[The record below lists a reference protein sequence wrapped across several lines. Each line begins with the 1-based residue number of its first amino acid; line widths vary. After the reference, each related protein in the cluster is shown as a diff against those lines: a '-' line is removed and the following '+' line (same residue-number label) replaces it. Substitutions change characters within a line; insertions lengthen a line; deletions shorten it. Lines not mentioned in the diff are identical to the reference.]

1 MPARDDADPSMKLRH
16 RSTFR
21 AHRGDRED
29 GQATIGQFL
38 NQITDF
44 QTRAAYFADKMTRLY
59 LDAHLDEASK
69 DILQEFAQSNS
80 TLEFHKAF
88 FTKHAVV
95 FGATQPLAFNC
106 INPSACTMFLVRKL
120 SER

>member
-1 MPARDDADPSMKLRH
+1 MPARDDADPSTTLTY
-16 RSTFR
+16 RSNFR

-59 LDAHLDEASK
+59 LDAHLDEAAK
-69 DILQEFAQSNS
+69 DILQEIAQSNS
-80 TLEFHKAF
+80 ISDFYKAF
-88 FTKHAVV
+88 FTKHAVAV
-95 FGATQPLAFNC
+95 GTTQPLAFNC
-106 INPSACTMFLVRKL
+106 INPYACTIFLVRKL